1 MNRSAAI
8 ALALIAGLHVPK
20 AHATAN
26 MVVYQQP
33 AVGNCEAP
41 LPAYD
46 AHLRK
51 RPGGILNE
59 GTTSIY
65 VACGMVSDPLA
76 DIDGVWV
83 TFTNRGSVE
92 QTVKCTLV
100 TGQPYAVSQAYT
112 LEAHVPP
119 APTIIAEP
127 MIFAA
132 SELNVDGGPFQ
143 SPQALSCVLPP
154 KMEMNTN
161 AVQGMRETSP

>member
-1 MNRSAAI
+1 MNRSVVI
-8 ALALIAGLHVPK
+8 ALAIIAALPVPK
-20 AHATAN
+20 AQAAVN

-41 LPAYD
+41 LPVYD

-59 GTTSIY
+59 GTTPIY
-65 VACGMVSDPLA
+65 VACGMASDPLA

-92 QTVKCTLV
+92 QAVKCTLV
-100 TGQPYAVSQAYT
+100 TGQPYAVSQSFT
-112 LEAHVPP
+112 MEAHVPP
-119 APTIIAEP
+119 APTVIADP

-132 SELNVDGGPFQ
+132 SELNTEGGPFQ

-154 KMEMNTN
+154 KMEMNTT
-161 AVQGMRETSP
+161 AVQGVRETTP